1 MAWTAGVFFGQEYDG
16 LWMALVASAPGLLK
30 GDAGVFQWFSLFC
43 PWEAVV
49 AKEIP
54 LDTWFGMLS
63 LRVLGSGAHKTNIV
77 SWSWST
83 GGLSGAVALVFKSAC
98 ADHQ

>member
-1 MAWTAGVFFGQEYDG
+1 MAQTAGVFFGQEYDG
-16 LWMALVASAPGLLK
+16 LWMAVVASTPGILK
-30 GDAGVFQWFSLFC
+30 GDAGVFLFSLFC
-43 PWEAVV
+43 PWEVV

-54 LDTWFGMLS
+54 PGTWFGMLS
-63 LRVLGSGAHKTNIV
+63 LRVLGSGAHKANIV

-83 GGLSGAVALVFKSAC
+83 GVLSRAVALVSQEAC

>member
-1 MAWTAGVFFGQEYDG
+1 MARTAGVFFGQEYDG
-16 LWMALVASAPGLLK
+16 LWMAVVASAPGILK
-30 GDAGVFQWFSLFC
+30 GDAGVFLLFSLFC

-63 LRVLGSGAHKTNIV
+63 LRVWGQVHIRPTQYLGRGAQV
-77 SWSWST
+77 YFLEQWA
-83 GGLSGAVALVFKSAC
+83 GV
-98 ADHQ
+98 